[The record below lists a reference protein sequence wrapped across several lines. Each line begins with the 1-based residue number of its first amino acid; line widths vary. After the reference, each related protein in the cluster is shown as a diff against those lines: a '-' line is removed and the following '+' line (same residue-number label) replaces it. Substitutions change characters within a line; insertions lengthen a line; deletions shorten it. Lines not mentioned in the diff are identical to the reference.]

1 MRRGRLAEA
10 EAGGG
15 VWDPGTRGCH
25 ARGPCEED
33 CGRAV
38 PSADLSFL
46 PLFSAPYSSQ
56 TPSSSPI
63 PRAACLVWTRW
74 ASSLIGSPPRDPLPF
89 IPGPTAPSL

>member
-15 VWDPGTRGCH
+15 VWDPGTQRCH

-74 ASSLIGSPPRDPLPF
+74 ASSLIGSPRDPLPF